1 MRSLSGG
8 VAQLVRQLSGGVSS
22 SGPDLD
28 LSGSWLCVD
37 VEGDMG
43 AVLEQLW
50 VPWLMRKIAR
60 ATGYGKGKLTNTIQH
75 AHDFSLTENW
85 PGLYTTVYSEL
96 KLDGTENHIKNV
108 DGSAMTNRLTIESV
122 EGAAGQK
129 GLIHRS
135 MHTVKG
141 ASEEMRIVRFIRAGQ
156 PVESRPLGA
165 PQLAT
170 TGLLG
175 SCGGSNKRGGAPNP

>member
-43 AVLEQLW
+43 AVLEQLG

-108 DGSAMTNRLTIESV
+108 DGSAMIDR
-122 EGAAGQK
+122 
-129 GLIHRS
+129 
-135 MHTVKG
+135 
-141 ASEEMRIVRFIRAGQ
+141 
-156 PVESRPLGA
+156 
-165 PQLAT
+165 
-170 TGLLG
+170 
-175 SCGGSNKRGGAPNP
+175 